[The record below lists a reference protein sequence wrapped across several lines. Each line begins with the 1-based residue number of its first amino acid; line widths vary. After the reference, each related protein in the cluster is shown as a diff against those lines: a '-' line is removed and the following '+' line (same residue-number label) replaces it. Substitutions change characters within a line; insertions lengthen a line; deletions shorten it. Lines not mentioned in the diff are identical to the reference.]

1 MTLKQALALW
11 QAGQAQIVAIMSMT
25 DERVIMYALVPT
37 GQTLPAEDAV
47 K

>member
-1 MTLKQALALW
+1 MTIKQALALW

-25 DERVIMYALVPT
+25 DERVASYAIVPT
-37 GQTLPAEDAV
+37 GQTLPAD